1 MFGWVELPFSVLFCV
16 FVFLSP
22 DKSRGNL
29 GQRMSWRT
37 SRQGC
42 GTDWPPSLSS
52 PLTAQRIDD
61 DASVHDQLL
70 WAIHLSGLDDLL
82 LFLASSPTEQQWSL
96 HVLEI
101 ISLMFRDQVRP
112 WPVAPVPLSMYS
124 SAMRPELLL

>member
-1 MFGWVELPFSVLFCV
+1 MGLTDSHLP
-16 FVFLSP
+16 
-22 DKSRGNL
+22 
-29 GQRMSWRT
+29 
-37 SRQGC
+37 
-42 GTDWPPSLSS
+42 S

-70 WAIHLSGLDDLL
+70 WAAHLSGLDDLL

-112 WPVAPVPLSMYS
+112 WPIAPSVHTCTFPLCGHSYS
-124 SAMRPELLL
+124 YNNG